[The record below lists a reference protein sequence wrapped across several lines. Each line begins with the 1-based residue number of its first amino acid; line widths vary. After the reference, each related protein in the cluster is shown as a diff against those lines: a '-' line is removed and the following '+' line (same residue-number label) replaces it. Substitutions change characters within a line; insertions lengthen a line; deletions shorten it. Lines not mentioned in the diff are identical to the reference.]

1 MKAAREKLL
10 FTKMSREEQIAFCRY
25 IDDRVLISSQIY
37 TAHGEGMLEGMEKGL
52 KRGLEKGLEQGR
64 TEALLNVARN
74 LKENGLSTDV
84 IAKST
89 GMTIDDIEKL

>member
-1 MKAAREKLL
+1 
-10 FTKMSREEQIAFCRY
+10 
-25 IDDRVLISSQIY
+25 
-37 TAHGEGMLEGMEKGL
+37 MEKGL
-52 KRGLEKGLEQGR
+52 KRGLEKGLDQGR

-89 GMTIDDIEKL
+89 GLTIDNIEKL